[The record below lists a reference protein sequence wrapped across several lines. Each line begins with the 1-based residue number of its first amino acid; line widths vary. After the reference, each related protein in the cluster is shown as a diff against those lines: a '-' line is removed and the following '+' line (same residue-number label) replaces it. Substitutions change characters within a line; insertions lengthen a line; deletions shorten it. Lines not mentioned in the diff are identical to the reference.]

1 MTRPGRAAEPGAE
14 PDSRLGPHAFVAD
27 LEQPALDDG
36 DRHHLARVLRTRPGD
51 PLTVS
56 DGAGRWRP
64 CRFGEPLEPTGPVV
78 TVAAPEP
85 SVAIA
90 FALVKGE
97 RPEWVTQKLT
107 ELGADVLFPFSAER
121 SVVRWDADRAAANLE
136 RLRRVAREAA
146 MQCRRCRLPEL
157 RAPVD
162 FPAAASLPGAAL
174 ADRGGGPPTLGH
186 PTVLIGPEGG
196 WSPAERA
203 VDLPVISLGPHGLR
217 AGTAA
222 VTAGAILGAL
232 RSGIVAPTDRPRAR

>member
-1 MTRPGRAAEPGAE
+1 MNRRGPVGLGGE
-14 PDSRLGPHAFVAD
+14 PDSGSGPHAFVTD
-27 LEQPALDDG
+27 LQRPELDDG

-64 CRFGEPLEPTGPVV
+64 CRFGDTLEPTGPVV
-78 TVAAPEP
+78 TVAAPAP
-85 SVAIA
+85 PITIA

-97 RPEWVTQKLT
+97 RPEWVIQKLT
-107 ELGADVLFPFSAER
+107 ELGVDVVVPFLAER
-121 SVVRWDADRAAANLE
+121 SVVRWDPARASTAVE

-162 FPAAASLPGAAL
+162 FSTAASLPGAAL
-174 ADRGGGPPTLGH
+174 ADRSGEPPTLDH

-196 WSPAERA
+196 WSPGERA
-203 VDLPVISLGPHGLR
+203 ADLPVVALSPSGLR
-217 AGTAA
+217 ADTAA
-222 VTAGAILGAL
+222 VTAAAILGGL
-232 RSGIVAPTDRPRAR
+232 RTGLLASNTLGG